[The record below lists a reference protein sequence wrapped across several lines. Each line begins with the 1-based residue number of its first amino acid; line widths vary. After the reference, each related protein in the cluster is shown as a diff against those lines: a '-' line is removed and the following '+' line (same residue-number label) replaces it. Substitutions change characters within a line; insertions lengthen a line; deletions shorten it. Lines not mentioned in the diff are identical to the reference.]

1 MVDQDFINDNL
12 GPLIKQMCLEAI
24 QQYFQNEKPIEE
36 KKEKELYSMKEL
48 CIYFE
53 KSRTT
58 INAWIKKGLFTATKI
73 GGCLFF
79 NISEVKESID
89 KLKNPVGSFEDS
101 LLQQCKDKWKY
112 SDINSKFKD
121 GVIPSVQDLM
131 FYKKHCELNN
141 LPDLLN

>member
-1 MVDQDFINDNL
+1 MLNKDFDQDDL
-12 GPLIKQMCLEAI
+12 GPLIKQMCFEAI

-73 GGCLFF
+73 GGCLSF
-79 NISEVKESID
+79 NISEVKASIY
-89 KLKNPVGSFEDS
+89 KFENPISSYHDS
-101 LLQQCKDKWKY
+101 SLQQCKDKWKY
-112 SDINSKFKD
+112 LDINSKFKD

>member
-1 MVDQDFINDNL
+1 MLNIDFDNDDL
-12 GPLIKQMCLEAI
+12 GPLIKQMCFEAI

-48 CIYFE
+48 CTYFS

-73 GGCLFF
+73 GGCLYF
-79 NISEVKESID
+79 NISEVKASIY
-89 KLKNPVGSFEDS
+89 KFENPISSYQDS
-101 LLQQCKDKWKY
+101 LLQVCNDKWKY
-112 SDINSKFKD
+112 LDINSKFKD